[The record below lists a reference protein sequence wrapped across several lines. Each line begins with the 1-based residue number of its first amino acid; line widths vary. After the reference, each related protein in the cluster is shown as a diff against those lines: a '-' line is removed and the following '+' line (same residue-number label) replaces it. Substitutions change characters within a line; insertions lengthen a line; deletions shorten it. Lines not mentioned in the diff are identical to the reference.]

1 MKIVNAYPYEKVAI
15 GRQGEDRATQ
25 IRFAILDMITALGE
39 GGVFEIIV
47 TLPQNGGSYIA
58 GTVDREQ
65 VENEGGATTNGNYL
79 LWTIEAED
87 TQLYGEGLCEVVYTN
102 DGRSKSQIYTTMV
115 LESLGNEET
124 PDVTIG
130 MGWFDRAMSAKA
142 QVDEALVTATQRISE
157 AEAAVAAANDL
168 LGNVQTNATAI
179 ASAAAGEATT
189 AAESWAI
196 GGTGTRT
203 GEDTDNSKYYAEQ
216 SESAFGNILYALN
229 GFRLELDTT
238 DNSVDLVYD
247 EERAVN
253 TNG

>member
-15 GRQGEDRATQ
+15 GRQGEDQATQ
-25 IRFAILDMITALGE
+25 IRFGILDMITALGE
-39 GGVFEIIV
+39 GGTFEIIV

-58 GTVDREQ
+58 ASVDREQ
-65 VENEGGATTNGNYL
+65 VTNDGVTTNGNYL
-79 LWTIEAED
+79 LWTVEAED
-87 TQLYGEGLCEVVYTN
+87 TALYGEGRCEVVYTN
-102 DGRSKSQIYTTMV
+102 DGRSKSQIYNTMV

-124 PDVTIG
+124 PDVTAG
-130 MGWFDRAMSAKA
+130 MGWFDRAMAAKA
-142 QVDEALVTATQRISE
+142 QVDEALATATLRISE
-157 AEAAVAAANDL
+157 AEAAIAAANDM
-168 LGNVQTNATAI
+168 LGNVQTNAAAI
-179 ASAAAGEATT
+179 ATAAAGEATT

-216 SESAFGNILYALN
+216 SSTAFGNILYALN

-247 EERAVN
+247 DERAVN
-253 TNG
+253 TNV